1 MGEMKEMNKIE
12 KQLSENEH
20 KCYIGIR
27 ESDIYYCK
35 NYFSDIACIFSTV
48 PSKETFSIRHN
59 QNIDHREI
67 FPFFPIRCDNST
79 TRMPHF
85 IFIISERL
93 IIMMNVFSKNVAV

>member
-1 MGEMKEMNKIE
+1 MKEMNKIE

-67 FPFFPIRCDNST
+67 FPFFSNKVRQFYN
-79 TRMPHF
+79 
-85 IFIISERL
+85 
-93 IIMMNVFSKNVAV
+93 KNATLYFYNQRTAYNYDECIQ